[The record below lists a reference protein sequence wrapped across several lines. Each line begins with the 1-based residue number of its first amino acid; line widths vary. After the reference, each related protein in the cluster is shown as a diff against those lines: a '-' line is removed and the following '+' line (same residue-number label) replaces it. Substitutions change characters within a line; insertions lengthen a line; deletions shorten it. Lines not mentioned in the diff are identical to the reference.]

1 MAARVLTLAAGGE
14 HVLRITISMV
24 PQGMEG
30 DAYELGRA
38 EIWNDCKGSAT
49 KGDYGARLRGGYVG
63 WGGKGVWKRGQVVAF
78 PRKARGAWDL
88 LYRALGTM
96 IGDRNPA
103 PAGSVLGAAVAALN
117 GRAAVESVRI
127 VMANLR
133 AAYTDE
139 YPAHKATAELC
150 ADVLL
155 AAAPLP
161 RCCVRSS
168 RGRLRDARR
177 GTARSSRRW
186 TTYGSRHAPS
196 SGVDAAHPA
205 LGYRRDSPPRRHAAR
220 WQGEHPR
227 RLEHVPRVCAA

>member
-1 MAARVLTLAAGGE
+1 M
-14 HVLRITISMV
+14 LRILIQMV

-63 WGGKGVWKRGQVVAF
+63 WGGKGIWKRGQVMAF

-88 LYRALGTM
+88 LYRALGVM

-127 VMANLR
+127 VAADLR

-155 AAAPLP
+155 AAAQFADASTKPSEATLDNVPLEVVETLLELEP
-161 RCCVRSS
+161 LELAGLLAHVAAYIDPVL
-168 RGRLRDARR
+168 GGAAAALLRAQLK
-177 GTARSSRRW
+177 GKS
-186 TTYGSRHAPS
+186 
-196 SGVDAAHPA
+196 
-205 LGYRRDSPPRRHAAR
+205 
-220 WQGEHPR
+220 
-227 RLEHVPRVCAA
+227 